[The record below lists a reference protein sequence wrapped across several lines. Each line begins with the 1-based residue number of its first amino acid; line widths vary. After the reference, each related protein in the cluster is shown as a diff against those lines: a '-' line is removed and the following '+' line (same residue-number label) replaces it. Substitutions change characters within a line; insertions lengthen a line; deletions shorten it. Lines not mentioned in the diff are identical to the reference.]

1 MKHYHWNPDSHE
13 SNPTE
18 EVADSTPQGLL
29 DEFDIP
35 PTPLEPFWLPL
46 DDERA
51 TVILW
56 QLRLPVSKKADPVM
70 LTIALR
76 HGMTL
81 DHTDK
86 S

>member
-18 EVADSTPQGLL
+18 EVADSTPQGL
-29 DEFDIP
+29 P
-35 PTPLEPFWLPL
+35 
-46 DDERA
+46 A
-51 TVILW
+51 TIW
-56 QLRLPVSKKADPVM
+56 RYRLPSSKKADPVM

>member
-1 MKHYHWNPDSHE
+1 MKRTDWHPSNFNPD
-13 SNPTE
+13 PTE
-18 EVADSTPQGLL
+18 EVTDSIPQGLL

-35 PTPLEPFWLPL
+35 PTPLL
-46 DDERA
+46 
-51 TVILW
+51 TSSW
-56 QLRLPVSKKADPVM
+56 QLRLPSSNKADTAM
-70 LTIALR
+70 LTVALR